1 MSALYAAAG
10 DLPHE
15 SPPGE
20 GDSHR
25 SASLYSNTLSAPADD
40 YMSKDDSEPDNN
52 SLVGLAAHEDARALV
67 RLIQCPLCSMPFR
80 TPVTLPCG
88 NTLCRQCVPRLH
100 ERENVSY
107 PDIPGRKQAI
117 ECPFADCGQEHPAMD
132 CSVDVTV
139 SKLMDAVA
147 EIVAR
152 QLSISGKT
160 TTVVQELVRWDE
172 IVSGDPVREKANIE
186 TLPGGRLV
194 ATYSLAAKG
203 ELYRANDLLYH
214 STPST
219 NEAQH
224 LLDYDILQ
232 EILEATHQHVD
243 CQVCYNLLLD
253 PVTTPCGHT
262 LCRICLTR
270 TLDHS
275 LHCPVCRRG
284 LGLPPSLLGHPSNKT
299 LTSLLDALCPQ
310 TVASRRQAIAQ
321 EETGG
326 EGTLNT
332 PLFVCALGFPNT
344 PTFLRI
350 FEPRY
355 RLMLRRCM
363 EGNRE
368 FGMLMYNR
376 YSEPQGDLGS
386 VHFYQ
391 YGTMMHIVH
400 NQMLADGTSLIE
412 CRGAYRFRVLAH
424 GLHDGYSVGKVER
437 LDDVSTA
444 EEERLEALETST
456 PQLPVSPPTV
466 SGIPAHTPES
476 AEAHFNR
483 MPTREL
489 LEIGSSFI
497 NRMRAR
503 SANWLQQRV
512 LDTHGQPPSDPALFP
527 FWFASV
533 LPISDEEKYKLL
545 PTTTVRQ
552 RLKITA
558 EWIRR
563 IEGQRWSG
571 IFTPYD
577 VYGIGGLGGVG
588 SGDTSDSES

>member
-88 NTLCRQCVPRLH
+88 NTLCRQCVPRLN

-275 LHCPVCRRG
+275 LHCRVCRRG

-376 YSEPQGDLGS
+376 YSEPQGDLAS

-563 IEGQRWSG
+563 IEGQRW
-571 IFTPYD
+571 
-577 VYGIGGLGGVG
+577 
-588 SGDTSDSES
+588 

>member
-1 MSALYAAAG
+1 MSALYAATG

-172 IVSGDPVREKANIE
+172 IVSGDPVREKANIQ

-214 STPST
+214 STAST

-224 LLDYDILQ
+224 LLDHDILQ

-391 YGTMMHIVH
+391 YGTMMHIAH

-497 NRMRAR
+497 DRMRAR

-563 IEGQRWSG
+563 IEGQRW
-571 IFTPYD
+571 
-577 VYGIGGLGGVG
+577 
-588 SGDTSDSES
+588 

>member
-25 SASLYSNTLSAPADD
+25 SASIYSNTVSAPADD
-40 YMSKDDSEPDNN
+40 YMSKDDTEPDND

-152 QLSISGKT
+152 QLSVSGKT
-160 TTVVQELVRWDE
+160 TTMVQELVRWDE
-172 IVSGDPVREKANIE
+172 IVSGDPVREKANVQ

-310 TVASRRQAIAQ
+310 TVASRRQAITQ

-355 RLMLRRCM
+355 RLMLRRCL

-400 NQMLADGTSLIE
+400 SQMLADGTSLIE

-424 GLHDGYSVGKVER
+424 GLHDGYCVGNVER

-466 SGIPAHTPES
+466 SGIPTHSPES

-497 NRMRAR
+497 ERMRAR

-563 IEGQRWSG
+563 IEGQRW
-571 IFTPYD
+571 
-577 VYGIGGLGGVG
+577 
-588 SGDTSDSES
+588 

>member
-25 SASLYSNTLSAPADD
+25 STSLYSNTLSAPADD
-40 YMSKDDSEPDNN
+40 HMSKDDPESDNN

-139 SKLMDAVA
+139 SKLLDAVA

-160 TTVVQELVRWDE
+160 TTMVQELVRWDE
-172 IVSGDPVREKANIE
+172 IVSGDPVREKANIQ

-219 NEAQH
+219 NDAQH

-310 TVASRRQAIAQ
+310 SVASRRQAIAE

-326 EGTLNT
+326 EGALNT

-355 RLMLRRCM
+355 RLMIRRCM

-400 NQMLADGTSLIE
+400 KQMLPDGTSLIE

-456 PQLPVSPPTV
+456 PQLPISPPTV
-466 SGIPAHTPES
+466 SGIPAHTPEP

-497 NRMRAR
+497 ERMRAR

-563 IEGQRWSG
+563 IEGQRW
-571 IFTPYD
+571 
-577 VYGIGGLGGVG
+577 
-588 SGDTSDSES
+588 

>member
-10 DLPHE
+10 DLPLE
-15 SPPGE
+15 VTPTGE
-20 GDSHR
+20 EDTQSRSTTTHR
-25 SASLYSNTLSAPADD
+25 ITALASADD
-40 YMSKDDSEPDNN
+40 FMSQDDLEMEDSSPI
-52 SLVGLAAHEDARALV
+52 GLAAHEDARALV
-67 RLIQCPLCSMPFR
+67 RLIQCPLCSRPFR

-88 NTLCRQCVPRLH
+88 NTLCRQCVPQLH

-107 PDIPGRKQAI
+107 PDLPGRRQAI
-117 ECPFADCGQEHPAMD
+117 ECPFADCGHEHPAMD

-147 EIVAR
+147 EIVAK
-152 QLSISGKT
+152 QLSVAGKAT
-160 TTVVQELVRWDE
+160 TMVQELVRWDE
-172 IVSGDPVREKANIE
+172 IVSGDPVKEKNNSQ

-203 ELYRANDLLYH
+203 ELYRANDLVYH
-214 STPST
+214 STPT
-219 NEAQH
+219 TDEAQH
-224 LLDYDILQ
+224 LQDYDILH

-299 LTSLLDALCPQ
+299 LASLLNALCPQ
-310 TVASRRQAIAQ
+310 TIAARRQAVEL

-326 EGTLNT
+326 EGALNT
-332 PLFVCALGFPNT
+332 PLFVCTLGFPST

-355 RLMLRRCM
+355 RLMLRRCL

-376 YSEPQGDLGS
+376 YGEPQGDLGS

-400 NQMLADGTSLIE
+400 SQMLADGTSLIE
-412 CRGAYRFRVLAH
+412 TRGVYRFRVRSH
-424 GLHDGYSVGKVER
+424 GLHDGYCVGNVER
-437 LDDVSTA
+437 VDDVSTA
-444 EEERLEALETST
+444 EEERLEAQEMSLSYTAA
-456 PQLPVSPPTV
+456 PPPTV
-466 SGIPAHTPES
+466 SGVPAHTPES
-476 AEAHFNR
+476 AEAILDR
-483 MPTREL
+483 TSTRDL
-489 LEIGSSFI
+489 LQIGSSFI
-497 NRMRAR
+497 ERMRAR

-512 LDTHGQPPSDPALFP
+512 LDTHGQPPDDPALFP

-558 EWIRR
+558 GWIRR
-563 IEGQRWSG
+563 IEGQRW
-571 IFTPYD
+571 
-577 VYGIGGLGGVG
+577 
-588 SGDTSDSES
+588 

>member
-1 MSALYAAAG
+1 
-10 DLPHE
+10 
-15 SPPGE
+15 
-20 GDSHR
+20 
-25 SASLYSNTLSAPADD
+25 
-40 YMSKDDSEPDNN
+40 MSKDDSEPDNN

-139 SKLMDAVA
+139 SKLMDAVS

-172 IVSGDPVREKANIE
+172 IVSGDPVREKANLQ

-310 TVASRRQAIAQ
+310 TIASRRQAIAQ

-400 NQMLADGTSLIE
+400 SQMLADGTSLIE

-456 PQLPVSPPTV
+456 SQPPAPPPTI

-476 AEAHFNR
+476 AEAHLNR

-489 LEIGSSFI
+489 LEIGSAFI
-497 NRMRAR
+497 ERMRAR

-563 IEGQRWSG
+563 IEGQRWFG

-577 VYGIGGLGGVG
+577 IYGIGGLGVA
-588 SGDTSDSES
+588 SGDTSDSEI

>member
-1 MSALYAAAG
+1 MSALYAAVG

-563 IEGQRWSG
+563 IEGQRW
-571 IFTPYD
+571 
-577 VYGIGGLGGVG
+577 
-588 SGDTSDSES
+588 

>member
-25 SASLYSNTLSAPADD
+25 STSLYSNTLSAPADD
-40 YMSKDDSEPDNN
+40 HMSKDDPESDNN

-139 SKLMDAVA
+139 SKLLDAVA

-160 TTVVQELVRWDE
+160 TTMVQELVRWDE
-172 IVSGDPVREKANIE
+172 IVSGDPVREKANIQ

-214 STPST
+214 STPS
-219 NEAQH
+219 NNDAQH

-310 TVASRRQAIAQ
+310 SVASRRQAIAE

-326 EGTLNT
+326 EGALNT

-355 RLMLRRCM
+355 RLMIRRCM

-400 NQMLADGTSLIE
+400 KQMLPDGTSLIE

-456 PQLPVSPPTV
+456 PQLPILPPTV
-466 SGIPAHTPES
+466 SGIPAHTPEP

-497 NRMRAR
+497 ERMRAR

-563 IEGQRWSG
+563 IEGQRW
-571 IFTPYD
+571 
-577 VYGIGGLGGVG
+577 
-588 SGDTSDSES
+588 

>member
-25 SASLYSNTLSAPADD
+25 SASLYSSTASAPADD
-40 YMSKDDSEPDNN
+40 YMSNDDVEPDNN

-100 ERENVSY
+100 DRENVSY

-147 EIVAR
+147 ESVAR
-152 QLSISGKT
+152 QLSLSGKT

-172 IVSGDPVREKANIE
+172 IVSGDPVREKANIQ

-326 EGTLNT
+326 EGALNT

-376 YSEPQGDLGS
+376 YSEPQGELGS

-456 PQLPVSPPTV
+456 LQLPVSPPTV

-497 NRMRAR
+497 ERMRAR

-563 IEGQRWSG
+563 IEGQRW
-571 IFTPYD
+571 
-577 VYGIGGLGGVG
+577 
-588 SGDTSDSES
+588 

>member
-15 SPPGE
+15 SSPGE

-172 IVSGDPVREKANIE
+172 IVSGDPVREKANIQ

-203 ELYRANDLLYH
+203 GLYRANDLLYH
-214 STPST
+214 STTST

-497 NRMRAR
+497 DRMRAR

-563 IEGQRWSG
+563 IEGQRW
-571 IFTPYD
+571 
-577 VYGIGGLGGVG
+577 
-588 SGDTSDSES
+588 

>member
-172 IVSGDPVREKANIE
+172 IVSGDPVREKANIQ

-497 NRMRAR
+497 DRMRAR

-563 IEGQRWSG
+563 IEGQRW
-571 IFTPYD
+571 
-577 VYGIGGLGGVG
+577 
-588 SGDTSDSES
+588 